1 MTGRLA
7 AVIIGAAFAIAAV
20 GSSRPEG
27 RPLHSEIGVYRN
39 GVYRNGAADL
49 QVGSD
54 QVVDV
59 TAERFSFTPSEIRV
73 KSGTRL
79 QIRLSSEDTDHG
91 FRIPDTDID
100 VRIPKRNR
108 GTITVTFDA
117 AKPGRY
123 AFQCSHVCGAGH
135 SFMRGEIVV
144 TE

>member
-1 MTGRLA
+1 MTSRWRIVA
-7 AVIIGAAFAIAAV
+7 AIVGIAASVSLGGAASIQNEPV
-20 GSSRPEG
+20 
-27 RPLHSEIGVYRN
+27 
-39 GVYRNGAADL
+39 
-49 QVGSD
+49 
-54 QVVDV
+54 VVDV

-73 KSGTRL
+73 KAGTRL

-108 GTITVTFDA
+108 GTTTVTFEA
-117 AKPGRY
+117 VKPGRY
-123 AFQCSHVCGAGH
+123 TFQCSHVCGAGH

>member
-1 MTGRLA
+1 MTRRLA
-7 AVIIGAAFAIAAV
+7 AGVVGAALAVSAI
-20 GSSRPEG
+20 GSGRPEG
-27 RPLHSEIGVYRN
+27 RPLHAEISGQA
-39 GVYRNGAADL
+39 GEEH
-49 QVGSD
+49 
-54 QVVDV
+54 VVDV

-91 FRIPDTDID
+91 FRIPGTDID

-108 GTITVTFDA
+108 GTKIVTYEA

-123 AFQCSHVCGAGH
+123 TFQCSHVCGAGH